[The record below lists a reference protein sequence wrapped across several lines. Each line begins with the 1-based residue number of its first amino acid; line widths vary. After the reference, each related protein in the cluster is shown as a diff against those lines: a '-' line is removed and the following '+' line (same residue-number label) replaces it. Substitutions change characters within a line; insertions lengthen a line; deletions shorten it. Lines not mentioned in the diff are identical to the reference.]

1 MTRDPTTQ
9 DVLTIAEE
17 NIFASERKERGKKK
31 GKHDDGT
38 NDIRSD
44 GVSAA
49 NHYRIRFLYKCKCNY
64 SFIM

>member
-44 GVSAA
+44 GVSLS
-49 NHYRIRFLYKCKCNY
+49 HPISL
-64 SFIM
+64 